1 MLVDNSILH
10 HFLANTLA
18 TIFVFRLL
26 LITNMSRTKTLG
38 TIFASIAI
46 GAITFFVT
54 APKKVVK
61 KRESEVSEAQEEN
74 PTDQDSLFI

>member
-1 MLVDNSILH
+1 
-10 HFLANTLA
+10 
-18 TIFVFRLL
+18 
-26 LITNMSRTKTLG
+26 MSRTKTLG